1 MDTTNIL
8 LIVNS
13 ILLGLI
19 SLPFLVIAYF
29 LKDLHKDFKQMMD
42 KVNTLHTELHTHMT
56 LFENLSKIFQ
66 KQIDTLSV
74 RLKRIEKYIFENKD
88 KVKWIFGQG

>member
-29 LKDLHKDFKQMMD
+29 LKDLHKDFKQMME
-42 KVNTLHTELHTHMT
+42 KVNNLHAELHTHMT

-66 KQIDTLSV
+66 RQIDSLSV
-74 RLKRIEKYIFENKD
+74 RLKKIEKYIFENKD
-88 KVKWIFGQG
+88 KAK

>member
-29 LKDLHKDFKQMMD
+29 LKDLHKDFKQMME
-42 KVNTLHTELHTHMT
+42 KVNNLHTELHTHMT

-66 KQIDTLSV
+66 RQIDTLSV
-74 RLKRIEKYIFENKD
+74 RLKKIEKYIFENKD
-88 KVKWIFGQG
+88 NVK

>member
-88 KVKWIFGQG
+88 KVK